1 MKFGNFLGNV
11 VNFVKDYNDI
21 LQSGLFMHSAY
32 SKHYFKRKSLRWLSL
47 PHYILIGE
55 KQGYRPNPFFDPA
68 YFKREAN
75 TSRLVDYLRQ
85 MHLWR
90 HATSDY
96 FDSRWYIE
104 TYSACLATTE
114 NPLQHFWCKGFDKE
128 YRPSPRFDM
137 KFFLRAIARDH
148 SNRKEYAYQYAC
160 LCQAEMPLNIKELE
174 ARQRKFYDN
183 IEFNIIKRITAPQRR
198 FLVFIQAGHNYN
210 PNYVYE
216 TAPFDILVNYYD
228 DSTRVGD
235 VQYVF
240 KQKGTKTTAIRKI
253 LEVCPEVFLEYEAVL
268 FLDDDIVI
276 SQAQI
281 GILFEVQTE
290 HKLDLLQASLSE
302 DSECHFPVLKQPMA
316 GTGLRPLSEIE
327 IMMPVVSQRA
337 LRECGW
343 VFKECISGW
352 CVDALLSAEV
362 RKRFG
367 NTIALLGDVV
377 AIHARP
383 IDTTNN
389 AFYKFLNEH
398 GISPTVEAGKIAM
411 KFGLNDKMSALD
423 FRILEPKI
431 SATLLDLDSGLAE
444 TKIFLRYA
452 DRLDEA
458 TLDHRLHR
466 VTGSGLDREGGGFL
480 LDGRLLTIHWDRFPA
495 ESFLRQGDEYV
506 HIVLSKDSQAP
517 KLGEG
522 P

>member
-1 MKFGNFLGNV
+1 MKFGYILGKTAS
-11 VNFVKDYNDI
+11 FIKDYYD
-21 LQSGLFMHSAY
+21 LLRSGVFMHSAY
-32 SKHYFKRKSLRWLSL
+32 SKHYFKTKSLLWLSL

-90 HATSDY
+90 YATSDY

-104 TYSACLATTE
+104 RYSACLATTE

-137 KFFLRAIARDH
+137 KFFLRAIARDQ
-148 SNRKEYAYQYAC
+148 SNRKEYAYNYAC
-160 LCQAEMPLNIKELE
+160 TCQAELPLNIIELE
-174 ARQRKFYDN
+174 TRQREFYDDV
-183 IEFNIIKRITAPQRR
+183 ELNIIKRIHGPRKR
-198 FLVFIQAGHNYN
+198 FLVFIQAGHNYE
-210 PNYVYE
+210 PNYAYE
-216 TAPFDILVNYYD
+216 TTPFDILINYYD
-228 DSTRVGD
+228 DSTRIGD
-235 VQYVF
+235 VEYVF

-253 LEVCPEVFLEYEAVL
+253 LEACPEVFLGYEAVL

-281 GILFEVQTE
+281 GVLFDTLIDN
-290 HKLDLLQASLSE
+290 KLDLLQASLSE
-302 DSECHFPVLKQPMA
+302 DSECYFPILKQPIA
-316 GTGLRPLSEIE
+316 GTGLRPLSGIE
-327 IMMPVVSQRA
+327 IMMPVVSRRA

-343 VFKECISGW
+343 VFEESISGW

-377 AIHARP
+377 AVHARP
-383 IDTTNN
+383 VDTNNN

-398 GISPTVEAGKIAM
+398 GVNPTVEAGKIAM
-411 KFGLNDKMSALD
+411 KFGLNDKMSAVD
-423 FRILEPKI
+423 FRILEPKPSEI
-431 SATLLDLDSGLAE
+431 LLELESALVE
-444 TKIFLRYA
+444 TTIFLRYA

-458 TLDHRLHR
+458 TLDHQLHR
-466 VTGSGLDREGGGFL
+466 VTGSRLEREGGGGFL
-480 LDGRLLTIHWDRFPA
+480 SDGKLLTIHWDRFPA
-495 ESFLRQGDEYV
+495 ESFFRQGDEYV
-506 HIVLSKDSQAP
+506 HITMSKDRSAT
-517 KLGEG
+517 KGW
-522 P
+522 